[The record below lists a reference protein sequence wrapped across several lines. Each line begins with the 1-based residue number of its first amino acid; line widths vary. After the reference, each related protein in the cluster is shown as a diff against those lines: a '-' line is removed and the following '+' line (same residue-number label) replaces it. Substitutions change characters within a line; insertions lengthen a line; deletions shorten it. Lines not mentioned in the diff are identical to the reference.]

1 MHVVGLTH
9 NSTMVRVLAVAS
21 AKGGV
26 GKTTTTAALGVTLA
40 ETDSRVVVVDTDLGM
55 ANLATAL
62 GVDADGATV
71 HDVLAGQA
79 EPAAATYEGPAG
91 LAVVPGDTDL
101 AAFPDADPANLRTV
115 LDAFDDAD
123 YVLLDTGAG
132 LSHDT
137 VLPLGLADEVVLVTD
152 TDPNAVGDTE
162 KTRQVVDRLGGSVA
176 GVVVTQVDSAET
188 DGDAPDVPDV
198 VDAIDAPVLGTVPAS
213 PLVGEAET
221 DDPFSL
227 SDPDSPVAAAY
238 RRLARELTNETIPEP
253 ASDARTADT
262 TASNDDT
269 DAEPPSDSEPV
280 VSEESDATETTDDDE
295 IGKADDGTGEDDEAD
310 VAVQDAPEN
319 PLTEDEHSSE
329 SSDHETLVPDAEEET
344 PPTTSEAAESDEDDG
359 VYTTSLVDEAEV
371 DDTSAE
377 SGDPGDVDDGTEV
390 ADDSADATEEEDDD
404 SDDDGGRSGLLGR
417 LLG

>member
-71 HDVLAGQA
+71 HDVLAGRA
-79 EPAAATYEGPAG
+79 EPAEATYEGPAG
-91 LAVVPGDTDL
+91 LTVVPGDTDL

-137 VLPLGLADEVVLVTD
+137 VLPLGLADDVLLVTD

-176 GVVVTQVDSAET
+176 GVVVTQVDAAET
-188 DGDAPDVPDV
+188 DGDATDVPEVPDV

-213 PLVGEAET
+213 PLVGEAT
-221 DDPFSL
+221 GDDGPFSL
-227 SDPDSPVAAAY
+227 SDPGSPVATAY
-238 RRLARELTNETIPEP
+238 RRLARALTDEAIPEP
-253 ASDARTADT
+253 ASTAGAADT
-262 TASNDDT
+262 TASNDDA
-269 DAEPPSDSEPV
+269 DAEPSSDSEPV
-280 VSEESDATETTDDDE
+280 AGEYGGDGNVSDDVAETTVDDE
-295 IGKADDGTGEDDEAD
+295 EDEEEEKADETGEDDD
-310 VAVQDAPEN
+310 
-319 PLTEDEHSSE
+319 
-329 SSDHETLVPDAEEET
+329 TLVPDAEEGTT
-344 PPTTSEAAESDEDDG
+344 PATSEADEAGEDDG
-359 VYTTSLVDEAEV
+359 VYTTSLVDEAEA
-371 DDTSAE
+371 DDASAE
-377 SGDPGDVDDGTEV
+377 PGDSEESDDGTGV
-390 ADDSADATEEEDDD
+390 ADDVADADASDDD
-404 SDDDGGRSGLLGR
+404 SDDSDDSNDDGGRSGLLGR